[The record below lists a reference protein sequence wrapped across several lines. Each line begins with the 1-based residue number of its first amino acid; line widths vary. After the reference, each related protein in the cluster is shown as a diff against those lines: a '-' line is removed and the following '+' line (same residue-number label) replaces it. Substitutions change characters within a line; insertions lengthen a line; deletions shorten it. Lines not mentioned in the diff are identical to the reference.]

1 MTPFN
6 PSVISFLFLKFAI
19 IAGGYVTQI
28 IPCQTQRVLENNIFS
43 KHIIGFLLAF
53 AFIMLEGGWGFNE
66 ELEKSHPDNDWSNGN
81 ALESMVFAHPLSRF
95 LLTAKMEN
103 LSLISYYMLY
113 SSHYTYLTPRK
124 IIGKIET
131 SSLNNKIILMK
142 KIIDYLIYI
151 SIAVGVYVLLIISS
165 TKKNHMVKI
174 SPFSNSSS
182 VMLNVVTKLF
192 KYFLIIFK

>member
-19 IAGGYVTQI
+19 IAGGYVTQV

-81 ALESMVFAHPLSRF
+81 ALESMVFALILYLVF
-95 LLTAKMEN
+95 LLTAKMKLIPN
-103 LSLISYYMLY
+103 LILYALLFSLYIFNTQKNYWKNRDLITEQQNN
-113 SSHYTYLTPRK
+113 TY
-124 IIGKIET
+124 E
-131 SSLNNKIILMK
+131 

-151 SIAVGVYVLLIISS
+151 SIAVGVYGIVDYFIY
-165 TKKNHMVKI
+165 KKKSYGKNFTVFKFLVGNVKCR
-174 SPFSNSSS
+174 N
-182 VMLNVVTKLF
+182 
-192 KYFLIIFK
+192 

>member
-19 IAGGYVTQI
+19 IAGGYVTQV

-81 ALESMVFAHPLSRF
+81 ALESMVFALILYLVF
-95 LLTAKMEN
+95 LLTAKMKLIPN
-103 LSLISYYMLY
+103 LILYALLFSLYIFNTQKNYWKNRDLITEQQNN
-113 SSHYTYLTPRK
+113 TY
-124 IIGKIET
+124 E
-131 SSLNNKIILMK
+131 

-151 SIAVGVYVLLIISS
+151 SIAVGVYGIIDYFIY
-165 TKKNHMVKI
+165 KKKSYGKNFTVFK
-174 SPFSNSSS
+174 FLVGN
-182 VMLNVVTKLF
+182 VNVVTKLF